1 MCHSII
7 YYYALCRHLDQDS
20 THQIAC
26 HNAFITGYEC
36 TEEPQRTSYISLIG
50 NCLQCKLNHLML
62 RQSAYREWRR
72 EDLLEALNDAF
83 QYSDDDG
90 WTTEDSD
97 AEELD
102 METLL
107 SQSPALTRRTPT
119 DGDENRETHASFHS
133 GPARTPTIVEQSSPH
148 VSSVAL
154 VEHVDDYS
162 DDGEEYVYGDS
173 IEEPRPRARRS
184 WRSWIPLPTRF
195 VRNQENPS
203 YMAFV
208 TDDYMGDTESLLCAS
223 KPKEDRRTWRSWIP
237 LPAKKGS
244 GQ

>member
-1 MCHSII
+1 
-7 YYYALCRHLDQDS
+7 
-20 THQIAC
+20 
-26 HNAFITGYEC
+26 
-36 TEEPQRTSYISLIG
+36 
-50 NCLQCKLNHLML
+50 ML

-83 QYSDDDG
+83 QYSDEDD
-90 WTTEDSD
+90 WTIDDSD

-102 METLL
+102 METLF
-107 SQSPALTRRTPT
+107 SQSPTLTRRNPT
-119 DGDENRETHASFHS
+119 DQAENQETRASFHS

-148 VSSVAL
+148 LSSVAL

-162 DDGEEYVYGDS
+162 DDDEQYVYEDS
-173 IEEPRPRARRS
+173 VEEPRPRGRRS

-195 VRNQENPS
+195 VRNQQNPS

-208 TDDYMGDTESLLCAS
+208 TDDYMGDTESLLGAS
-223 KPKEDRRTWRSWIP
+223 KPKEYSRAWRSWIP
-237 LPAKKGS
+237 VPAKKVS